1 MYYIYFIFYI
11 ILYDVMLYYLLLYTY
26 YVYLYIYGICPFGHG
41 LLPLTKWEGL
51 APVATFFFLP
61 MDTMNYIHQD
71 WYINIPIHII

>member
-1 MYYIYFIFYI
+1 MYYILCIIYYIFYLMDYIYFIFYI

-51 APVATFFFLP
+51 APVATFFFYP
-61 MDTMNYIHQD
+61 WTR
-71 WYINIPIHII
+71 